1 MEQGRCGNR
10 HLFPWNPGTGWGCRS
25 PGKEWGAVTRH
36 SVSVS
41 GSDKAFCVSG
51 GL

>member
-1 MEQGRCGNR
+1 M
-10 HLFPWNPGTGWGCRS
+10 
-25 PGKEWGAVTRH
+25 TRH
-36 SVSVS
+36 SVSEGDCDNSRHSGSVS